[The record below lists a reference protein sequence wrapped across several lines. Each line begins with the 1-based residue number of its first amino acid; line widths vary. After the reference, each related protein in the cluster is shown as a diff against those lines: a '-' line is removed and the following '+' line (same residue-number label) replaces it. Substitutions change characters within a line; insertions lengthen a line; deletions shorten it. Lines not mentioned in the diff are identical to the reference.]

1 MVRITDSDR
10 ALRWAKSSLLAAL
23 GCILSACAAGPA
35 ATPVGPVPLG
45 TGSIDSFTP
54 LVAPISASPRCER
67 PNGPSLGEGEEAL
80 ALVYESPPRRQVT
93 VTLGADGAPIRYVD
107 VRGDLSLDLA
117 SPGERTT
124 IGLYL
129 DADYAVLSNRAEGEP
144 AVIFEV
150 PLEDAIDA
158 DRLGVPSVV
167 LDEVLSRCG
176 SAPEAPARMIGAG
189 GRASARRGA
198 PTR

>member
-10 ALRWAKSSLLAAL
+10 ALRLAKSSVLAAL

-35 ATPVGPVPLG
+35 AVPIGPVPLG

-54 LVAPISASPRCER
+54 LVEPISASPRCER
-67 PNGPSLGEGEEAL
+67 PNGASLGEGEEAL

-93 VTLGADGAPIRYVD
+93 VTLGADGSPIRYVD
-107 VRGDLSLDLA
+107 VRGDLSMDPA

-129 DADYAVLSNRAEGEP
+129 DADYAVLSNRAEGGA

-150 PLEDAIDA
+150 PLEEAIDA

-176 SAPEAPARMIGAG
+176 SAPEAPVRIAAARS
-189 GRASARRGA
+189 RTWTPRGA